1 MNPRDS
7 EFSPD
12 DYRPIVQAI
21 RQAGNYVRPSDDLRP
36 RIIEAAKD
44 QRGQQRVRR
53 TASGMMLAFGLL
65 ILVTTPSM
73 KLIADRLERSQAP
86 TSDEMQQQATQY
98 SSQSGVGPNWG
109 LTEAFTRLREMQ
121 AERFGRL
128 QATTQ
133 Q

>member
-1 MNPRDS
+1 MNRLGS
-7 EFSPD
+7 ELPPD
-12 DYRPIVQAI
+12 DYRAIEQAI

-36 RIIEAAKD
+36 RVVEAAKD

-65 ILVTTPSM
+65 ILVATPSM
-73 KLIADRLERSQAP
+73 KLIADRVERSQAP
-86 TSDEMQQQATQY
+86 TSDEMQQQAMHY

-121 AERFGRL
+121 ADRFGRL
-128 QATTQ
+128 QATTRQ
-133 Q
+133 